1 MPILPKTIASSSKPV
16 SQDRQLQIANR
27 KSQIRRAFT
36 LVELLVVIGII
47 ALLIAMLLPA
57 LSKAK
62 RQSLMVACRSNL
74 RENFNYLLMYAN
86 DNRGAMFPV
95 GFGSG
100 TPRQLRWPTKVFKP
114 PVWNPPTLTCPA
126 DQLPAEE
133 HSYILNNHFRRH
145 DIRYTASKGVNPSD
159 VIVMGEK
166 KSTEPDYYMD
176 LRDFSR
182 LVEQY
187 RHGLQLGS
195 NYLFLDGHV
204 DSRTPEKAQNA
215 IDPWDPTVP
224 DPNPA
229 G

>member
-1 MPILPKTIASSSKPV
+1 MASGRI
-16 SQDRQLQIANR
+16 DRQ
-27 KSQIRRAFT
+27 AFT

-47 ALLIAMLLPA
+47 ALLISMLMPA
-57 LSKAK
+57 LSKAR
-62 RQSLMVACRSNL
+62 RQSLMVACQSNL
-74 RENFNYLLMYAN
+74 RDTFNHLLMYGE
-86 DNRGAMFPV
+86 DNRGLMFPV
-95 GFGSG
+95 GFGSS
-100 TPRQLRWPTKVFKP
+100 TPRNLRWPTKVFKP
-114 PVWNPPTLTCPA
+114 PVWNPPVLTCPA
-126 DQLPAEE
+126 DQQPAEE

-145 DIRYTASKGVNPSD
+145 DIRYSSTKGVNPSD

-176 LRDFSR
+176 LKDFNR

-204 DSRTPEKAQNA
+204 DSRTPEKAQGA
-215 IDPWDPTVP
+215 IDPWDPTAV
-224 DPNPA
+224 DPNGAP

>member
-1 MPILPKTIASSSKPV
+1 MAGGRS
-16 SQDRQLQIANR
+16 DARG
-27 KSQIRRAFT
+27 RAFT

-47 ALLIAMLLPA
+47 ALLIAMLMPA
-57 LSKAK
+57 LTKAK
-62 RQSLMVACRSNL
+62 RQSVMVACRANMHDTFSH
-74 RENFNYLLMYAN
+74 LLMYGN
-86 DNRGAMFPV
+86 DNRGLMFPV

-100 TPRQLRWPTKVFKP
+100 TPRNLRWPTKVFKP
-114 PVWNPPTLTCPA
+114 PVWNPPVLTCPA
-126 DQLPAEE
+126 DQDPAEE

-145 DIRYTASKGVNPSD
+145 EIRYSSTKGVNPAD
-159 VIVMGEK
+159 AIVMGEK

-176 LRDFSR
+176 LKDFNR

-204 DSRTPEKAQNA
+204 DSRTPEKAQGA
-215 IDPWDPTVP
+215 IDPWDPTAV
-224 DPNPA
+224 DPNPPP

>member
-1 MPILPKTIASSSKPV
+1 MAGGQS
-16 SQDRQLQIANR
+16 DAGRC
-27 KSQIRRAFT
+27 AFT

-47 ALLIAMLLPA
+47 ALLIAMLMPA

-62 RQSLMVACRSNL
+62 RQSVMVACRSNL
-74 RENFNYLLMYAN
+74 RDTFSHLLMYGN
-86 DNRGAMFPV
+86 DNRGLMFPV

-100 TPRQLRWPTKVFKP
+100 TPRNLRWPTKVFKP
-114 PVWNPPTLTCPA
+114 PVWNPPVLTCPA
-126 DQLPAEE
+126 DQQPAEE

-145 DIRYTASKGVNPSD
+145 EIRYSSTKGVNPAD

-176 LRDFSR
+176 LKDFNR

-204 DSRTPEKAQNA
+204 DSRTPEKAQGA
-215 IDPWDPTVP
+215 IDPWDPTTP
-224 DPNPA
+224 DTNPPP